1 MLKVIVITKYELK
14 LIVMD
19 RSLFFAELSKQNS
32 LGNLSGNSYTTKF
45 KEAFFLQIRRLK
57 HQNWVFLDILIK
69 FLLI

>member
-14 LIVMD
+14 FIVMD
-19 RSLFFAELSKQNS
+19 CSLFFAELSRQNS
-32 LGNLSGNSYTTKF
+32 LENLSGNSYTTKF
-45 KEAFFLQIRRLK
+45 NEAFFSQIRRLK